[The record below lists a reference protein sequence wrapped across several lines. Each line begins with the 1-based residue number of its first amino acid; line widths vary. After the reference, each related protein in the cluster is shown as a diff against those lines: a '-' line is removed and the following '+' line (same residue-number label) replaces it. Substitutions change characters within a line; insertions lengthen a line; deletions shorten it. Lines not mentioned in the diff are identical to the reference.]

1 MISQDDLF
9 KIVGAAVIL
18 IVGAGI
24 LLKMFSYQKKVVE
37 GLTANSKT
45 DKTKIS
51 SDVSGSA
58 DKLSDSLLISKYRS
72 SYEDTVI
79 NLEKAVSLAM
89 VSEVINNSEAIAKD
103 PTSPES
109 TSIIQKING
118 LKDLRETLNKSIL
131 ILDKN

>member
-24 LLKMFSYQKKVVE
+24 LLKMFRYQKKVVE